1 MERIRMYL
9 NRWGKKHSVIGCAYL
24 DILKFGM
31 DASGKL
37 REVVVL
43 LDGDILATFGGDDLF
58 EDLMISY
65 EAQYRYPY
73 DSPTPPLG
81 GVGLSYG

>member
-9 NRWGKKHSVIGCAYL
+9 NRWGKKHSAIGCAYL

-43 LDGDILATFGGDDLF
+43 LDGDILATIGGDELF
-58 EDLMISY
+58 EDLMTSY
-65 EAQYRYPY
+65 KAKYRYPLERNENR
-73 DSPTPPLG
+73 SE
-81 GVGLSYG
+81 